1 MRYTAMMSTSTA
13 EPPAEGGTGAYLGAL
28 RRGGWFAALLILLGW

>member
-1 MRYTAMMSTSTA
+1 MRYTALVTTSTA
-13 EPPAEGGTGAYLGAL
+13 APPAEGTTGAYLGAL